1 MEEEDLDLFL
11 TDIYGKFGQEI
22 PDATKIQTIK
32 DTYGDDY
39 KDIPELKEA
48 LILLKKSK
56 DLLKKIIEED

>member
-1 MEEEDLDLFL
+1 VNN
-11 TDIYGKFGQEI
+11 DIQK
-22 PDATKIQTIK
+22 DWLKIQRMCRDLTWM
-32 DTYGDDY
+32 TYGDDY